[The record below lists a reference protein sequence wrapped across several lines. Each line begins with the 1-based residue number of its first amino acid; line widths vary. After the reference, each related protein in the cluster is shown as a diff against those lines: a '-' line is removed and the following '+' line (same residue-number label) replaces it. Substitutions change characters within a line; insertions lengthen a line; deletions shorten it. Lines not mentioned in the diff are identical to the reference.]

1 MDANDYELKIQ
12 ALREGFRGKIAEVYD
27 HYEDKVAE
35 LRVQLT
41 KVASQL
47 QDTKQE
53 LEQKNAELNSLK
65 EEHADVALEKE
76 DAGD

>member
-1 MDANDYELKIQ
+1 MEVNDYELKIQ

-27 HYEDKVAE
+27 FYEDKVAE

-41 KVASQL
+41 KVADQL
-47 QDTKQE
+47 QQTQQE
-53 LEQKNAELNSLK
+53 LAQKNAELDSLR
-65 EEHADVALEKE
+65 EEHANVALEKE